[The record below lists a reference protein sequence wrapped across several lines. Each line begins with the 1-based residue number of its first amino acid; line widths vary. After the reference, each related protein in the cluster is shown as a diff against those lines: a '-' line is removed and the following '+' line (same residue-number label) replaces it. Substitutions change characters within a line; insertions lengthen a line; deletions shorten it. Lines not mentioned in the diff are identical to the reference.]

1 MLRTAVIF
9 ESSPFDRKGLF
20 NAVHN
25 RIKHLLDTG
34 EFTIDA
40 FCIHSRDTAFTRR
53 VRHTPVVPDV
63 ENVDIEGCRYR
74 ILWYD
79 FSIMDHIIVNKLHRR
94 PFFFSRFME
103 RNIGL
108 LEGYDCIIAHSFTG
122 GLFAME
128 AFQRYGTPFY
138 VTWHGSDIHTHPW
151 RNPLI
156 MSDTVR
162 IMKTASCNF
171 FVSKAL
177 LEYSGRITGD
187 VAKEV
192 LYNGVSDTF
201 VRYPD
206 VVRDNLR
213 QKFGLLPQDKVVA
226 FAGSI
231 VAVKNVTALQ
241 PIFHSIRAIYKGS
254 LKFWIIGDGKLHSAV
269 EKAMVADRD
278 IDVRFWGNVHPED
291 MPSMLNC
298 VDVLILPSI
307 NEGLGMVGA
316 EAIKCGASVVGSYV
330 GGIPEV
336 IGRDMVVPLGEK
348 FVEGMA
354 SLAVSLLENPTQR
367 EISAELDW
375 AATAAKELSCIRKHL
390 KSE

>member
-20 NAVHN
+20 NAVHH
-25 RIKHLLDTG
+25 RMKHLLDTG

-53 VRHTPVVPDV
+53 VRHTPAVPDV
-63 ENVDIEGCRYR
+63 DEVSIDGGRYR

-79 FSIMDHIIVNKLHRR
+79 FSILDHIIVNKLHRR
-94 PFFFSRFME
+94 PLLFSRFME
-103 RNIGL
+103 KNINR

-122 GLFAME
+122 ALFAME
-128 AFQRYGTPFY
+128 ASSRYGTPFY

-156 MSDTVR
+156 MNDTAR
-162 IMKTASCNF
+162 IMEKAACNF
-171 FVSKAL
+171 FVSKSL
-177 LEYSGRITGD
+177 LEYSGRITED
-187 VAKEV
+187 AVKEV
-192 LYNGVSDTF
+192 LYNGVSDAF

-206 VVRDNLR
+206 AVRDSLR
-213 QKFGLLPQDKVVA
+213 QKFGLSEQDKVIA

-231 VAVKNVTALQ
+231 VAVKNVVSLQ
-241 PIFHSIRAIYKGS
+241 PIFHSIREAYEGS
-254 LKFWIIGDGKLHSAV
+254 LKFWIIGDGKLHSV
-269 EKAMVADRD
+269 VDKAMKADHS
-278 IDVRFWGNVHPED
+278 IDVRFWGNVAPED

-298 VDVLILPSI
+298 VDVLILPSV

-316 EAIKCGASVVGSYV
+316 EAMKCGASVVGSDV

-336 IGRDMVVPLGEK
+336 IGSDRVVPLGDG

-354 SLAVSLLENPTQR
+354 SLAVSMLENPTQR
-367 EISAELDW
+367 EIPAELDW
-375 AATAAKELSCIRKHL
+375 DATAAKELSCIIEHL

>member
-25 RIKHLLDTG
+25 RIKHILDT
-34 EFTIDA
+34 EELTIDA
-40 FCIHSRDTAFTRR
+40 YCIHSRDTAFTRR

-63 ENVDIEGCRYR
+63 ENVNIDECRYR

-79 FSIMDHIIVNKLHRR
+79 FSILDHIIVNKLHRR

-122 GLFAME
+122 ALFAME
-128 AFQRYGTPFY
+128 ASRRYGTPFY

-156 MSDTVR
+156 MRDTAR
-162 IMKTASCNF
+162 IMEKAACNF
-171 FVSKAL
+171 FVSRAL
-177 LEYSGRITGD
+177 LEYSGKITSD
-187 VAKEV
+187 AVKEV
-192 LYNGVSDTF
+192 LYNGVSDAF
-201 VRYPD
+201 VRYSD
-206 VVRDNLR
+206 AVRNDLR
-213 QKFGLLPQDKVVA
+213 QKFGVLPQDKVVA

-231 VAVKNVTALQ
+231 VAVKNVAALQ
-241 PIFHSIRAIYKGS
+241 PIFHSIRATYKGS
-254 LKFWIIGDGKLHSAV
+254 LKFWIIGDGKLHSV
-269 EKAMVADRD
+269 VQKSIKADQS
-278 IDVRFWGNVHPED
+278 INVRFWGNVDPED

-316 EAIKCGASVVGSYV
+316 EAMKCGASVAGSDV

-336 IGRDMVVPLGEK
+336 IGRDRVIPLGDG

-354 SLAVSLLENPTQR
+354 SLVVSLLENPSHR
-367 EISAELDW
+367 EISPELDW